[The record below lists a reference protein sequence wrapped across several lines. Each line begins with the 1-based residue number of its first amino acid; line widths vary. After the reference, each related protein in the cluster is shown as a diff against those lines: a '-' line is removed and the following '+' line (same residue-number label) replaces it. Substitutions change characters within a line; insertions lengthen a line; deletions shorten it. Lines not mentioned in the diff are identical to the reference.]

1 MRRVLGMLAATVVAL
16 GATLAQAA
24 ETRLGVIAPR
34 GEAAA
39 TAQWGEFARYL
50 ETSIG
55 QPVKLVPVVLAKLEQ
70 AIANG
75 EVDYALVN
83 PVQGVSVKERL
94 GTPILASLVLPTGN
108 QFGGVIVANPKS
120 GIAKGADLKGKKV
133 IGLSKSAAGAFLFQA
148 YELKKAGVRVPE
160 DVAVYQEAKKQDDVV
175 LAVKAGVMDAGFV
188 RTGVLEDMIQE
199 GKLKPD
205 DVVIVDK
212 KPTFPQGL
220 STALYPE
227 WYLIAVNKA
236 DGAVAGKVKAA
247 ALALKADSEAAKVAE
262 IKGFSEP
269 LDPGA
274 TVQMMKDMKVPPFD
288 K

>member
-1 MRRVLGMLAATVVAL
+1 MRRVFGLLTAAAVTL
-16 GATLAQAA
+16 SATLAAA
-24 ETRLGVIAPR
+24 GETRLGVIAPR

-50 ETSIG
+50 EGQVG

-70 AIANG
+70 AIAAG

-83 PVQGVSVKERL
+83 PVQAVSVKERL
-94 GTPILASLVLPTGN
+94 GTPFLASLVLPTGS

-120 GIAKGADLKGKKV
+120 GIAKAADLKGRKV
-133 IGLSKSAAGAFLFQA
+133 IGLSRNAAGAFLFQA
-148 YELKKAGVRVPE
+148 YELKKQGIKAPE
-160 DVAVYQEAKKQDDVV
+160 DFAAYQEAKKQDDVV

-205 DVVIVDK
+205 EVTIIDK
-212 KPTFPQGL
+212 KANFPQGL
-220 STALYPE
+220 STTLYPE

-236 DGAVAGKVKAA
+236 DAATAAKVKAA
-247 ALALKADSEAAKVAE
+247 ALALKAESDAAKVAE
-262 IKGFSEP
+262 IKGFIEP
-269 LDPGA
+269 IDPGA
-274 TVQMMKDMKVPPFD
+274 TTQMMKDMKVAPFD

>member
-1 MRRVLGMLAATVVAL
+1 MRRVLGMLAATVLAL
-16 GATLAQAA
+16 GATVAQAA

-50 ETSIG
+50 EGAIG
-55 QPVKLVPVVLAKLEQ
+55 QPVRLVPVVLAKLEQ

-83 PVQGVSVKERL
+83 PVQGVSVKERF
-94 GTPILASLVLPTGN
+94 GMPFLASLVLPSGS
-108 QFGGVIVANPKS
+108 QFGGVIIANPKA

-133 IGLSKSAAGAFLFQA
+133 IGLSKNAAGAFLFQA
-148 YELKKAGVRVPE
+148 HELKKAGVRVPE

-188 RTGVLEDMIQE
+188 RSGVLEGMIQE
-199 GKLKPD
+199 GKIKPG
-205 DVVIVDK
+205 DVAIVDK
-212 KPTFPQGL
+212 KANFPQGV

-227 WYLIAVNKA
+227 WYLVAVNKA
-236 DGAVAGKVKAA
+236 DTAVAARIKAA
-247 ALALKADSEAAKVAE
+247 ALALKPDSDAAKMAD
-262 IKGFSEP
+262 IKGFVEP
-269 LDPGA
+269 VDPGQ
-274 TVQMMKDMKVPPFD
+274 TLEMMRDMKVPPFD